1 MKSPHPPS
9 EDRRRRAEEILK
21 RLDTLYPDAWC
32 SLNYEN
38 PFQLLVATVLSAQC
52 TDERVNKVTP
62 TFFGHFPTPQAVAQA
77 PVEDIEKLIHAAGLY
92 RNKARNIQKAC
103 RILVDR
109 HGGKRPGY
117 SGRPCTAS
125 RRRPEERRRDPRQ
138 CLRRAGFA
146 RGHPRGPGF
155 APAGPDRRDR
165 SPAHRTGS
173 VRSLSQAILGPPLSS
188 AHPTRPAGVP
198 GSAAPVWRLRFAKS
212 VRFLSGRS
220 AILTAMAFP
229 RIQ

>member
-109 HGGKRPGY
+109 HGGSVPVTLEDLVQLPGV
-117 SGRPCTAS
+117 GRKSAAVILGNAFGVPALPVDTHVARVS
-125 RRRPEERRRDPRQ
+125 RRLGLTDGTDPLHIERDLCALFPRQ
-138 CLRRAGFA
+138 SWVRLSHQLIQHGRRVCRA
-146 RGHPRGPGF
+146 RQPLCGDC
-155 APAGPDRRDR
+155 ALQ
-165 SPAHRTGS
+165 
-173 VRSLSQAILGPPLSS
+173 SLCDFFQ
-188 AHPTRPAGVP
+188 
-198 GSAAPVWRLRFAKS
+198 AAPPS
-212 VRFLSGRS
+212 
-220 AILTAMAFP
+220 
-229 RIQ
+229 